1 MGLLAD
7 YQRIEPSL
15 YYRTLPAYVSY
26 VQDDAMLGYKS
37 KRTIVLR
44 TADGTIAFGSDAGTK
59 VSNLLTSP
67 AFIPSCYVP
76 TNERRISRAGRQ
88 LIQFELK
95 SVCSS
100 SQPSHF
106 SRLYVD
112 PATFF
117 PVLATGI
124 EQQNKG
130 FADYSEAFKKYGH
143 FAMPASLTVRVGM
156 TPSFASMRV
165 TIAEAYSHYTFM
177 STLPQ

>member
-7 YQRIEPSL
+7 YKRIEPSL
-15 YYRTLPAYVSY
+15 YYKTLPAYVSY
-26 VQDDAMLGYKS
+26 VQGDAMLGYKS

-44 TADGTIAFGSDAGTK
+44 TADGTIALGSDAGTK

-76 TNERRISRAGRQ
+76 TNERRVSREGRQ
-88 LIQFELK
+88 LIQFDLK

-112 PATFF
+112 PTSLF

-124 EQQNKG
+124 EQHNSG
-130 FADYSEAFKKYGH
+130 FADYSESFEKYGR

-156 TPSFASMRV
+156 TPSFASMKV
-165 TIAEAYSHYTFM
+165 TVAETYRHYTFM
-177 STLPQ
+177 SVLPH